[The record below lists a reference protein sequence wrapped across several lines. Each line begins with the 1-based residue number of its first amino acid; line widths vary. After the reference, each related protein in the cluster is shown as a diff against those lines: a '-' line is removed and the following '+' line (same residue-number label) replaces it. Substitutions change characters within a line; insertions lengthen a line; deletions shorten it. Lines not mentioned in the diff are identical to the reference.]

1 MIFKVEVIS
10 GLVGILIAL
19 AIINDFVGI
28 RKEVKKFNDTNERIV
43 ELLEGIKKGL
53 KENESTFKTTFTG
66 IRENAHKH

>member
-1 MIFKVEVIS
+1 MEVIS

-43 ELLEGIKKGL
+43 ELLEGIKKGAEG
-53 KENESTFKTTFTG
+53 K
-66 IRENAHKH
+66 